1 MTFPKS
7 LHAASR
13 MLQLEEMNVSKTG
26 VARSSK
32 ASNVPVATYKR
43 EAVAD
48 RGMVTSNHPLASLA
62 GTEMLI
68 QGGNAIDAAV
78 ATMFALSVVE
88 PMMTSIFGAGFLTIR
103 LADGTTTTIDNY
115 ATIPAAAHESMFDP
129 IEGSLDND
137 VVDAL
142 NDVGY
147 QAVATPGTLL
157 GWSTAIERYGNL
169 SLEQVMAP
177 AIRFARSGF
186 RVSPY
191 LKSIIQ
197 MSHDALT
204 RFPASADVF
213 LPGGRIPEVG
223 SLLKRTDYAATLERI
238 SVAGP
243 DWLYRGPLGQAV
255 AEDLA
260 RNGGLVTAADLDG
273 YRVYEREP
281 VRGTYRGY
289 EIISMA
295 PASSGGTHIIQMLN
309 ILEGFDL
316 NEMGFGTPETVHL
329 IAEVMKIAFADRF
342 RYMAD
347 PETTDVPVKWLTSK
361 EYAASRRSE
370 IDMNHAQRY
379 SAASPSDG
387 EGRSTTHCCA
397 MDADGNVVSTTQ
409 TLNSGFGSKVTVPG
423 TGMLLN
429 NCMHLMD
436 PNAGRTNSIA
446 PNKRILSSMSPTI
459 VQRDGKPVMAIG
471 TPGGVRIFGSV
482 MQAITNVIDH
492 GMSLQQAVEAPR
504 LWDRGPTLELETG
517 FSNLA
522 ELKAEMERRGHVVET
537 PLKVAGG
544 MNGILVDPETGLLHG
559 AACWRADG
567 APMGFSGG
575 DARIDE
581 IVDAGIPM

>member
-1 MTFPKS
+1 MSNTQRSPRSPMLGNPDRQTF
-7 LHAASR
+7 
-13 MLQLEEMNVSKTG
+13 
-26 VARSSK
+26 
-32 ASNVPVATYKR
+32 KR

-62 GTEMLI
+62 GTEMLV
-68 QGGNAIDAAV
+68 QGGNAVDAAV

-103 LADGTTTTIDNY
+103 LADGTQTTIDNY
-115 ATIPAAAHESMFDP
+115 ATIPAAATESMFDP

-137 VVDAL
+137 VAGAL

-147 QAVATPGTLL
+147 LAVATPGTLL
-157 GWSTAIERYGNL
+157 GWATAVDRYGRL
-169 SLEQVMAP
+169 DLAAVMAP
-177 AIRFARSGF
+177 AIRFARRGF

-191 LKSIIQ
+191 LRSIIE
-197 MSHDALT
+197 MSRDALA

-213 LPGGRIPEVG
+213 LPGGTLPSVG
-223 SLLKRTDYAATLERI
+223 SMLQRSDYAETLQRI
-238 SVAGP
+238 AENGP
-243 DWLYRGPLGQAV
+243 NWLYRGPLGEVV
-255 AEDLA
+255 AADMDRGGGLITTDDLA
-260 RNGGLVTAADLDG
+260 G
-273 YRVYEREP
+273 YQVFERKP
-281 VRGTYRGY
+281 VHGRYRGY

-295 PASSGGTHIIQMLN
+295 PTSSGGTHIIQMLN
-309 ILEGFDL
+309 IVEGFDL
-316 NEMGFGTPETVHL
+316 RQMGFGTPDTVHV
-329 IAEVMKIAFADRF
+329 IAEAMKIAFADRF

-347 PETTDVPVKWLTSK
+347 PATTDVPVDWLTSAD
-361 EYAASRRSE
+361 YAATRRSE
-370 IDMNHAQRY
+370 ISLQRAQQFC
-379 SAASPSDG
+379 AAIPGDG

-397 MDADGNVVSTTQ
+397 VDADGNVVSTTQ

-436 PNAGRTNSIA
+436 PNPGRTNSIA
-446 PNKRILSSMSPTI
+446 PKKRILSSMSPTI
-459 VQRDGKPVMAIG
+459 VLRDGQPFMAIG

-482 MQAITNVIDH
+482 MQAIINVIDH

-504 LWDRGPTLELETG
+504 LWDRGPVLELETG
-517 FSNLA
+517 FADLP
-522 ELKAEMERRGHVVET
+522 ELKRELERRGHAVET

-544 MNGILVDPETGLLHG
+544 MNGILIDPETGQLHG

-575 DARIDE
+575 DARLDE
-581 IVDAGIPM
+581 VGDAGIPM